1 MAGKW
6 YMLFL
11 AAIISISIAV
21 YGFSVWCLLV
31 GSFLVYLSLK
41 DKTKGRIHLLFL
53 VFSFILFYSTTTFH
67 DILNQSHYP
76 LSLQNQSL
84 LLSGQIYSMP
94 SIDGDRLRFEFKTN
108 DKEKVQVQYY
118 LHSVEEQHQL
128 RQLKKGMK
136 CTIKG
141 EFRKPGPA
149 TNFNGFDYEQHL
161 YEKGIHWIFIP
172 TSFESCYSGRWN
184 GINELIEF
192 RQKGLESV
200 RTSIPE
206 PTAGIVAAL
215 VYGERSFM
223 EEDILQAYQRLGI
236 IHLLAVS
243 GLHVGLVVGAFYF
256 LLIRIGITRERT
268 IDILLL
274 ILPMYIV
281 IAGGAPSVIR
291 AATMVMIALL
301 FKRIN
306 INIQPLDLVCIIG
319 MIYLLVQPLSLFHI
333 GFQLS
338 FLTTMALLLSV
349 FTLKEKN
356 YVQLLFFVT
365 GISQLISLPFIL
377 HYFYEIS
384 VLSLPLNFIFIPL
397 VSFIILPL
405 SMLLSLLLPIS
416 TEASQLVITILTPL
430 IQVSHMFLL
439 FVDSFSFGKL
449 SVGKLPSSIVV
460 ALFGTIAFLFMRN
473 ERKTMK
479 NRLLLPIFL
488 LTVFLFAAKI
498 TPYVTKTGEITVL
511 DVGQGDCILIEFP
524 YRKSV
529 YLLDAGGLVAFNN
542 EKWREKI
549 RTFEVGKDVILPYL
563 KSKGITK
570 IDKLILSH
578 GHYDHIGGVEALLGE
593 IEIKEVLYSQG
604 VVEGE
609 FEQQLL
615 QQLYESGSSIQFVG
629 EGEKWK
635 EGDAQFIV
643 LSPQGHEQS
652 LNNRSIVL
660 YAYIGGYRWLF
671 TGDLEQEGE
680 ARLIQ
685 EYTDLPVDVLKVGHH
700 GSKTSSTPLF
710 IEHISP
716 SIALIPVGKQNR
728 FGHPHPDVVKG
739 LEEVGVM
746 TFRTD
751 QHGAIRF
758 QFTKNT
764 KQFESKIKKQG
775 GLQ

>member
-11 AAIISISIAV
+11 AGIISISIAM

-31 GSFLVYLSLK
+31 GSFLVYHSLK

-53 VFSFILFYSTTTFH
+53 VFSFILFYSATTFY
-67 DILNQSHYP
+67 DIHNQSRYP

-84 LLSGQIYSMP
+84 LLSGQIHSMP
-94 SIDGDRLRFEFKTN
+94 SIDGDRLRFELKTN

-128 RQLKKGMK
+128 RQLKKGMR
-136 CTIKG
+136 CTLRG
-141 EFRKPGPA
+141 ELRKPAPA
-149 TNFNGFDYEQHL
+149 TNFNGFDYEQYL
-161 YEKGIHWIFIP
+161 YEKGIHLVFTP
-172 TSFESCYSGRWN
+172 TAFESCHNGRWN
-184 GINELIEF
+184 GINELIEL
-192 RQKGLESV
+192 RQKGIESV

-215 VYGERSFM
+215 VYGDRSFM
-223 EEDILQAYQRLGI
+223 EEDVLQAYQRLGI

-243 GLHVGLVVGAFYF
+243 GLHVGLVSGAIYF
-256 LLIRIGITRERT
+256 LLIRIGVTRERT

-274 ILPMYIV
+274 ILPVYIV

-301 FKRIN
+301 FKRLKK
-306 INIQPLDLVCIIG
+306 NIQPLDLVSIIG
-319 MIYLLVQPLSLFHI
+319 MIYLLVQPFSLFHI

-338 FLTTMALLLSV
+338 FLTTIALLLSV
-349 FTLKEKN
+349 FMLKEKS

-384 VLSLPLNFIFIPL
+384 VLSVPLNFIFIPL

-405 SMLLSLLLPIS
+405 SILLTLLLPVS
-416 TEASQLVITILTPL
+416 TGASQFVTAILTPL
-430 IQVSHMFLL
+430 IHVSHMFLL
-439 FVDSFSFGKL
+439 YVDSFSFGKF
-449 SVGKLPSSIVV
+449 SVGKLPSSLVV
-460 ALFGTIAFLFMRN
+460 ALFGTIAFLLMRS

-479 NRLLLPIFL
+479 NRLILPIL
-488 LTVFLFAAKI
+488 LVTLILVAAKI
-498 TPYVTKTGEITVL
+498 APYVNENGEITVL

-549 RTFEVGKDVILPYL
+549 RTFEVGKDVVLPYL

-578 GHYDHIGGVEALLGE
+578 GHYDHIGGVESLLGE
-593 IEIKEVLYSQG
+593 VEIKEVLYSQG

-609 FEQQLL
+609 FEKQLL
-615 QQLYESGSSIQFVG
+615 QQLYESGSSIRFIG
-629 EGEKWK
+629 EGERWK
-635 EGDAQFIV
+635 EGEAQFIV

-652 LNNRSIVL
+652 LNNRSIVI
-660 YAYIGGYRWLF
+660 YAFIGGYRWLF

-680 ARLIQ
+680 TRIIQ
-685 EYTDLPVDVLKVGHH
+685 EYTALPVDVLKVGHH

-710 IEHISP
+710 VEHISP

-728 FGHPHPDVVKG
+728 FGHPHPDVIKG
-739 LEEVGVM
+739 LEEKGIIIY
-746 TFRTD
+746 RTD

-758 QFTKNT
+758 RFTDKV
-764 KQFESKIKKQG
+764 KQFETKIKKQG
-775 GLQ
+775 GLP